1 MTQLFSVGAIL
12 LSTLIFLMGNGLT
25 GTLLPVR
32 AHLAHFSDFA
42 IGLMGSAYFVGFIV
56 GWYGGPRLL
65 ARVCHSATFAASA
78 GLAAAATLIH
88 SLPVTEVA
96 WVVRRSL
103 FGLAPA
109 CVFI

>member
-42 IGLMGSAYFVGFIV
+42 IGVGVDISSV
-56 GWYGGPRLL
+56 
-65 ARVCHSATFAASA
+65 
-78 GLAAAATLIH
+78 
-88 SLPVTEVA
+88 
-96 WVVRRSL
+96 
-103 FGLAPA
+103 
-109 CVFI
+109 